1 MYKLLLSLL
10 LGSTLALAGIVNGVA
25 LTVNDDP
32 ITLYDIDKTMV
43 DKNISKNQAVSLL
56 VDKLLYEQL
65 VRKHNIQ
72 ADIFDVNAYIEKL
85 AATNGMDVY
94 AFKSIIRQ
102 KYTDYSVFE
111 NEAKKVV
118 TRQKL
123 IEKIVKG
130 QLKIASEEDM
140 KLYYEN
146 NINKFSTA
154 KSVEIVQYTSKKKAS
169 LSGVIK
175 SPLLVPEDVQRS
187 PLVLETKNLNP
198 QMQYLLNSTK
208 VNTFTPIFTANKEYN
223 TLFIIK
229 KEGTTTLDFETVKG
243 KVFNDIM
250 ALREKK
256 YLKDYF
262 EKQKLTADI
271 KIVR

>member
-10 LGSTLALAGIVNGVA
+10 LGSTLSIAGIVNGVA

-43 DKNISKNQAVSLL
+43 DNNIEKNQAVSLL
-56 VDKLLYEQL
+56 VDKLLYDQL
-65 VRKHNIQ
+65 VQKHNIQ
-72 ADIFDVNAYIEKL
+72 ADIFDVNAYVEKL

-102 KYTDYSVFE
+102 KYSDYSKFE
-111 NEAKKVV
+111 DEAKKVV

-140 KLYYEN
+140 ELYYEN
-146 NINKFSTA
+146 NVNKFSTA
-154 KSVEIVQYTSKKKAS
+154 KNVEVVQYTSKKKAS
-169 LSGVIK
+169 LIGVVK
-175 SPLLVPEDVQRS
+175 SPLLVPENVQRS
-187 PLVLETKNLNP
+187 PMVLETKNLNP
-198 QMQYLLNSTK
+198 QMQYLLNNTK
-208 VNTFTPIFTANKEYN
+208 TNTFTPIFTANKEYN

-229 KEGTTTLDFETVKG
+229 KDGTATLDYETVKG
-243 KVFNDIM
+243 KVFNEIM

>member
-10 LGSTLALAGIVNGVA
+10 LGSTLSIAGIVNGVA

-43 DKNISKNQAVSLL
+43 DNNIEKNQAVSLL
-56 VDKLLYEQL
+56 VDKLLYDQL
-65 VRKHNIQ
+65 VQKHNIQ
-72 ADIFDVNAYIEKL
+72 ADIFDVNAYVEKL

-102 KYTDYSVFE
+102 KYSDYSKFE
-111 NEAKKVV
+111 DEAKKVV

-140 KLYYEN
+140 ELYYEN
-146 NINKFSTA
+146 NVNKFSTA
-154 KSVEIVQYTSKKKAS
+154 KSVEVVQYTSKKKAS
-169 LSGVIK
+169 LIGVVK
-175 SPLLVPEDVQRS
+175 SPLLVPENVQRS
-187 PLVLETKNLNP
+187 PMVLETKNLNP
-198 QMQYLLNSTK
+198 QMQYLLNNTK
-208 VNTFTPIFTANKEYN
+208 TNTFTPIFTANKEYN

-229 KEGTTTLDFETVKG
+229 KDGTATLDYETVKG
-243 KVFNDIM
+243 KVFNEIM